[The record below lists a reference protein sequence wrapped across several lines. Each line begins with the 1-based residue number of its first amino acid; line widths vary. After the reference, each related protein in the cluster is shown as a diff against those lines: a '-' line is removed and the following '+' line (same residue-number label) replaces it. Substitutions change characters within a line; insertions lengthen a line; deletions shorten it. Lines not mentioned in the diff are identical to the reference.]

1 MKSSLFLLLLLIP
14 ATLFAQVDQ
23 KYAVGAVPIVDGKV
37 TFSREL
43 TAPGLS
49 QEQIFNKAL
58 QWATEYFVPTKDSQS
73 RVLFSDPDAGQIACL
88 GQEYLTFTDK
98 ALSLDRALM
107 NYQMFLECLP
117 GKCNLKVTAIR
128 YKYNTG
134 NQNELIPAE
143 EQITDEFAF
152 TKKKDKLIKA
162 TGKFRTHTIDL
173 VNRLFSE
180 TEKAIGVPAIQ
191 TVQSAAPTQVT
202 TSSIAPQAAV
212 TAIAA
217 SGTSALSGY
226 KQIAPDK
233 IPGNIYKMLSENWM
247 LITAGNDN
255 QFNMMTASWGGLGHV
270 YNKPVAFCFINP
282 TRHTFRLMENHDTY
296 TLSFY
301 TETYRDAL
309 QYSGSHSGQNEDKVK
324 GSGLTP
330 ITTPSGSKA
339 FSEAWMIIE
348 CRKLVAQPFTP
359 EAIYNS
365 ADKAKWGKD
374 LHKMYIGEI
383 LNVWVK

>member
-1 MKSSLFLLLLLIP
+1 
-14 ATLFAQVDQ
+14 
-23 KYAVGAVPIVDGKV
+23 
-37 TFSREL
+37 
-43 TAPGLS
+43 
-49 QEQIFNKAL
+49 
-58 QWATEYFVPTKDSQS
+58 
-73 RVLFSDPDAGQIACL
+73 
-88 GQEYLTFTDK
+88 
-98 ALSLDRALM
+98 
-107 NYQMFLECLP
+107 
-117 GKCNLKVTAIR
+117 
-128 YKYNTG
+128 
-134 NQNELIPAE
+134 
-143 EQITDEFAF
+143 
-152 TKKKDKLIKA
+152 
-162 TGKFRTHTIDL
+162 
-173 VNRLFSE
+173 
-180 TEKAIGVPAIQ
+180 
-191 TVQSAAPTQVT
+191 
-202 TSSIAPQAAV
+202 
-212 TAIAA
+212 
-217 SGTSALSGY
+217 
-226 KQIAPDK
+226 
-233 IPGNIYKMLSENWM
+233 MLSENWM

-270 YNKPVAFCFINP
+270 YNKPVAFCYINP

-309 QYSGSHSGQNEDKVK
+309 QYCGSHSGQNEDKVK